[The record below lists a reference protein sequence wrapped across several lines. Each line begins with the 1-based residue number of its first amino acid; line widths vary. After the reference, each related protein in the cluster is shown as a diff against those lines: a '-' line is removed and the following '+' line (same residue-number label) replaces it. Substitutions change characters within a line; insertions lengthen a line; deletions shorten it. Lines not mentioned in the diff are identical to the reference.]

1 MTMGKKLLQQM
12 PAVSKPPAKGLD
24 PLFVTILARRG
35 RVNFR
40 PLSRSCHSCER
51 TMARPFRR
59 CFAWPGFPLR
69 GITVAREPCSA
80 VLSAQDAAVLAK
92 RGTQT
97 CGLGPFFNGCPS
109 RAERGLEISPLAVVD
124 VTRRCAF
131 PRAGAHPPLRR
142 CRDGLAAG
150 TGSHQSGFLPA
161 ATACAASPLAAA
173 GHLPWPGGVL
183 GQEKIPGG
191 SGPSRP
197 APDYPAAVRRRRP
210 VSLLRPAPTAPWGAA
225 QV

>member
-59 CFAWPGFPLR
+59 CFAWPGFPPR

-131 PRAGAHPPLRR
+131 TRAGAHPPN
-142 CRDGLAAG
+142 LA
-150 TGSHQSGFLPA
+150 
-161 ATACAASPLAAA
+161 
-173 GHLPWPGGVL
+173 
-183 GQEKIPGG
+183 KIPVTHMDTFTGAQAMRT
-191 SGPSRP
+191 PSNSCNCSWTKAGCP
-197 APDYPAAVRRRRP
+197 C
-210 VSLLRPAPTAPWGAA
+210 SLPL
-225 QV
+225 